1 MWKLSFKMKGEINEA
16 LLLGMETHFPPNLVE
31 LRKHNQYLAMR
42 IKEKNVC
49 LFKLKTK
56 VDFQEYSK
64 T

>member
-1 MWKLSFKMKGEINEA
+1 MKGEINEA